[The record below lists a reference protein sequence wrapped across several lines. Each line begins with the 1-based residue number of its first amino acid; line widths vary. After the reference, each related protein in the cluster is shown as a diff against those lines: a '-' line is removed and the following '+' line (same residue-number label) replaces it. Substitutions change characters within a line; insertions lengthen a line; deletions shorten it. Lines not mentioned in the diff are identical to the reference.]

1 MFNKVPASEER
12 LRCVEGD
19 RILNITDG
27 MHGVSVR
34 FENSPTLVFT
44 GGDLISVVV
53 RDQDG
58 SSTFNSR
65 AAGMIVRRV
74 SCSSDS
80 FVLPH
85 ERDGKERFYSV
96 HLLGECMDGKP
107 RAVNIAPGV
116 LRSLS
121 QGPQM
126 KAYVRARGNDNLLLR
141 LIGI

>member
-1 MFNKVPASEER
+1 
-12 LRCVEGD
+12 
-19 RILNITDG
+19 

-44 GGDLISVVV
+44 GGDLISVAV
-53 RDQDG
+53 RDKDG
-58 SSTFNSR
+58 RPTFNSR
-65 AAGMIVRRV
+65 ASGMVVQRV
-74 SCSSDS
+74 SCSADS
-80 FVLPH
+80 FVLPN

-96 HLLGECMDGKP
+96 HLLGECMDGEF

-126 KAYVRARGNDNLLLR
+126 KAYLRARGNDNLILR
-141 LIGI
+141 VLGI